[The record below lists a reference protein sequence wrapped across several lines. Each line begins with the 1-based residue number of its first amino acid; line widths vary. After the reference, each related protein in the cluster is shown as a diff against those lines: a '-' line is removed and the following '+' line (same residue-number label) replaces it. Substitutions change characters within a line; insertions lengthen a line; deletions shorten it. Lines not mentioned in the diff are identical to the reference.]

1 MMLNLLWCDTWVC
14 NWCVYANVH
23 VYCCVF
29 MHVCAEW
36 VCVLCVFTCVWGCT
50 CVCCNAYV
58 DIREQLKEI
67 GSNLLPCEVRPSWAA
82 GSGACRK
89 CSSLNLPLVLAV
101 LGVQM
106 CASASGSRDWTQVV
120 RLVQKVHLP
129 SEPSLCLW
137 FCFFVSLR
145 LKTLPC
151 GKDPNHTVQWFAL
164 LSKQNSHIT
173 LKQIP
178 F

>member
-1 MMLNLLWCDTWVC
+1 MMFNLLWCDTWVC
-14 NWCVYANVH
+14 NWCVSAYVH

-29 MHVCAEW
+29 MHVCMCM
-36 VCVLCVFTCVWGCT
+36 CVLSGYVCSVYLHVLGGCT

-89 CSSLNLPLVLAV
+89 CPSLNLPLVVLAV
-101 LGVQM
+101 LRVQM

-129 SEPSLCLW
+129 SEPSLCLD
-137 FCFFVSLR
+137 FASLF
-145 LKTLPC
+145 L
-151 GKDPNHTVQWFAL
+151 
-164 LSKQNSHIT
+164 
-173 LKQIP
+173 
-178 F
+178 